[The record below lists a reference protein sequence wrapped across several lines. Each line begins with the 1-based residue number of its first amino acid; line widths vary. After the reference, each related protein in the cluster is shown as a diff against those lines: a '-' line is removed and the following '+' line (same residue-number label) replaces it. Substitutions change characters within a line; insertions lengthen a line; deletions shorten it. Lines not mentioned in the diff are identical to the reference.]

1 MTEAE
6 AVSTPYLIAHFQAR
20 KPYRIKGFCSTL
32 RTPDDFGAVSVTE
45 RSCVAPIFL
54 KVDRHISDSRILCH
68 FFGPV

>member
-32 RTPDDFGAVSVTE
+32 RTPDDFGVVSVTE
-45 RSCVAPIFL
+45 RSWVAPIL

>member
-32 RTPDDFGAVSVTE
+32 RTPDDFGGGFRNRAELRRADLESG
-45 RSCVAPIFL
+45 SS
-54 KVDRHISDSRILCH
+54 HIRQ
-68 FFGPV
+68 